1 MCELGRRVSGLT
13 DDTGRPADVT
23 DAAAMAR
30 ALELGWRGWG
40 RVHPNPLVGAVVL
53 DPAGAVVG
61 EGWHAEFGGL
71 HAERAALDAAGSHAR
86 GGTLVVSLE
95 PCNHH
100 GKQPACT
107 QAVLAAGIARV
118 VYALDDP
125 NPEAAGGAELLR
137 AAGIVVESGCLRSE
151 AAAQNAPFL
160 GRWRAPDR
168 PWVALKLVTS
178 LDGRIADR
186 FGRSRWISGEPARD
200 FVHWLRAG
208 VDAIGVGGATA
219 RADDPSLT
227 VRGAVA
233 PRVEPLRVV
242 FDRAGNLHTT
252 LELLRTARERPTCVV
267 AGPLLSGERAA
278 ALEAAGA
285 RLIRATGLQDGM
297 AALRRMGI
305 ASLIVE
311 GGGRLAGAL
320 LGEGLVDRFYWIQ
333 SPVWLGESGVPVVA
347 GLPGVELATA
357 ERWTVV
363 ERRAL
368 GADTLLVVERG

>member
-1 MCELGRRVSGLT
+1 
-13 DDTGRPADVT
+13 VT
-23 DAAAMAR
+23 DAAVMQR

-53 DPAGAVVG
+53 DRAGAVVG
-61 EGWHAEFGGL
+61 EGWHAEFGGP
-71 HAERAALDAAGSHAR
+71 HAEGAALDAAGPHAR

-95 PCNHH
+95 PCKHH
-100 GKQPACT
+100 GKQPPCT
-107 QAVLAAGIARV
+107 AAVLAAGIARV

-125 NPEAAGGAELLR
+125 NPAAAGGAESLR
-137 AAGIVVESGCLRSE
+137 AAGVLVEAGCLRGD
-151 AAAQNAPFL
+151 AAVQNAPFL
-160 GRWRAPDR
+160 GSWRSPDR
-168 PWVALKLVTS
+168 PWVALKLATS

-208 VDAIGVGGATA
+208 MDAIGVGGATA

-227 VRGAVA
+227 VRGAVS
-233 PRVEPLRVV
+233 PRVDPLRVV
-242 FDRAGNLHTT
+242 FDRAGNLPTT
-252 LELLRTARERPTCVV
+252 LEVLRTAREKPTCVV
-267 AGPLLSGERAA
+267 AGPLLSSERTEALGES
-278 ALEAAGA
+278 GA
-285 RLIRATGLQDGM
+285 RLIRATGLRDGM

-305 ASLIVE
+305 ASMVVE
-311 GGGRLAGAL
+311 GGGQLAGGL

-333 SPVWLGESGVPVVA
+333 SPVWLGEGGVPAVA

-368 GADTLLVVERG
+368 GADTLLVADRG